1 MVDFPRYPQIDCSGK
16 MSLRKLSLSYQGD
29 SYAED
34 RENSNPGRGNRWLK
48 DPEAQTAHSLSQL
61 RHHFLPCPHT
71 QGQILC
77 VLKASC
83 SPLLQYYHTLLKL
96 LPTCPEPLL
105 ELLPNGS
112 NHTVSQHPAMSRHGR
127 YLINIFSELINH
139 CLIPSP
145 VLFPL

>member
-1 MVDFPRYPQIDCSGK
+1 MLKKIEDMWYLSLYIQIGL
-16 MSLRKLSLSYQGD
+16 LRKCPEEVIFAYQGD
-29 SYAED
+29 SCKD

-48 DPEAQTAHSLSQL
+48 DPEAQNSTSTQL
-61 RHHFLPCPHT
+61 RHHSPPPCPHT

-105 ELLPNGS
+105 ATP
-112 NHTVSQHPAMSRHGR
+112 
-127 YLINIFSELINH
+127 
-139 CLIPSP
+139 
-145 VLFPL
+145 